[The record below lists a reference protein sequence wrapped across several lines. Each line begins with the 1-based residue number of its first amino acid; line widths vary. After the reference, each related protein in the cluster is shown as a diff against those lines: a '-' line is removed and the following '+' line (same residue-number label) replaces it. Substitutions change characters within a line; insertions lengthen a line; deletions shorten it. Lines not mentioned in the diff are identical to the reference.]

1 MLMKRFAGGL
11 VVIAAVALN
20 GCVASMAASAVGAA
34 VSASRGRPV
43 SNEGARDTAVSQCSA
58 LAAAYGA
65 VHVIDVEQRSV
76 ERMVV
81 WGTTEGRGGRQ
92 SFECAFG
99 TKVVGFK
106 IHPIAAARQDR

>member
-1 MLMKRFAGGL
+1 MRRIKCFLLMLTTTLGL
-11 VVIAAVALN
+11 T

-43 SNEGARDTAVSQCSA
+43 SNEGARETAISQCSA
-58 LAAAYGA
+58 LAAPYGV

-81 WGTTEGRGGRQ
+81 WGTTEGRSGRQ

>member
-1 MLMKRFAGGL
+1 MRRIKCLLLTLTTTLGL
-11 VVIAAVALN
+11 T

-43 SNEGARDTAVSQCSA
+43 SNEGARETAISQCSA
-58 LAAAYGA
+58 LAAAYGV

-81 WGTTEGRGGRQ
+81 WGTTEGHSGRQ

-106 IHPIAAARQDR
+106 IHPIAAAR

>member
-1 MLMKRFAGGL
+1 MRRIKCLLLMLSTTL
-11 VVIAAVALN
+11 ALS
-20 GCVASMAASAVGAA
+20 GCVASMAANAIGAA

-43 SNEGARDTAVSQCSA
+43 SNEGARETAISQCSA
-58 LAAAYGA
+58 LAAPYGA

-81 WGTTEGRGGRQ
+81 WGTAEGPGGRQ

-99 TKVVGFK
+99 TKVTGFK
-106 IHPIAAARQDR
+106 IHPIAAARHDR

>member
-1 MLMKRFAGGL
+1 MRRIKCLLLTLTTTLGL
-11 VVIAAVALN
+11 T

-43 SNEGARDTAVSQCSA
+43 SNEGARETAISQCSA
-58 LAAAYGA
+58 LAAPYGA

-81 WGTTEGRGGRQ
+81 WGTTEGHSGRQ

-106 IHPIAAARQDR
+106 IHPIAAARLDHR

>member
-1 MLMKRFAGGL
+1 MRRIECLLLMIL
-11 VVIAAVALN
+11 TALTLS

-43 SNEGARDTAVSQCSA
+43 SNEGARETAISQCSA
-58 LAAAYGA
+58 LAAPYGA

-81 WGTTEGRGGRQ
+81 WGTTEGRNGRQ

-106 IHPIAAARQDR
+106 IHPIAAARQDH

>member
-1 MLMKRFAGGL
+1 MRRNKCLLLMLSTML
-11 VVIAAVALN
+11 ALS

-34 VSASRGRPV
+34 VTASRGRPV
-43 SNEGARDTAVSQCSA
+43 SNEGARETAISQCSA
-58 LAAAYGA
+58 LAAPYGA

-81 WGTTEGRGGRQ
+81 WGTTEGRSGRR

-99 TKVVGFK
+99 TKVAGFK